1 MMLPVYNL
9 DGKEV
14 EKIQIPLVFST
25 PYNPRLIKR
34 AVLAIQS
41 HNRLPKGTDP
51 LAGERSS
58 SESWNTGRGIS
69 RIGRIKS
76 HSGPRAGS
84 AAGVAG
90 VTGGRTPHP
99 PVSSKNIYH
108 KLNKKEKT
116 SALMSAISASMN
128 RDFVINRGHKIDNLV
143 NLPLVVVDD
152 LESMNRTKDIRITL
166 TNLGLSDELE
176 RLSQVRLRSGKSR
189 LRGRSRKI
197 KKGPLIVCSQD
208 LGIGDSCKNLLGV
221 DLVEAKNLNVSDLAP
236 GTDAGRL
243 VIWTKNSFSNL
254 SSNILKAVE
263 INAS

>member
-1 MMLPVYNL
+1 
-9 DGKEV
+9 
-14 EKIQIPLVFST
+14 
-25 PYNPRLIKR
+25 
-34 AVLAIQS
+34 
-41 HNRLPKGTDP
+41 
-51 LAGERSS
+51 
-58 SESWNTGRGIS
+58 
-69 RIGRIKS
+69 
-76 HSGPRAGS
+76 
-84 AAGVAG
+84 
-90 VTGGRTPHP
+90 
-99 PVSSKNIYH
+99 
-108 KLNKKEKT
+108 
-116 SALMSAISASMN
+116 MN